1 MKRIYK
7 QLLLI
12 SLFGFSFTTFSQD
25 IVYKPVSVFFGGDA
39 FSYQQVLASANAQN
53 DFQQQNQNQFEQ
65 PSDIENFTNNL
76 NRQLLNSLSQSLFQ
90 EQIGDSDSL
99 TVGTYVFGSLVVEVT
114 PGVGGLSVSILNT
127 STGEQTQITIPN

>member
-76 NRQLLNSLSQSLFQ
+76 NRQLLNSLSQSLF
-90 EQIGDSDSL
+90 
-99 TVGTYVFGSLVVEVT
+99 
-114 PGVGGLSVSILNT
+114 
-127 STGEQTQITIPN
+127 